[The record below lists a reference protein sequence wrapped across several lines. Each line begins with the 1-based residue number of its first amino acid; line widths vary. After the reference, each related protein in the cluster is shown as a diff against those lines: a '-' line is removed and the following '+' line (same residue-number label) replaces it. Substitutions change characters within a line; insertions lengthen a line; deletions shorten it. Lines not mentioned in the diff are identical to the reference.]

1 MVEKSA
7 SHIGD
12 QTNLGI
18 NLKWLIQI
26 IVIAGFVVW
35 GYFGLTSKITQ
46 LEIEILRMKDNVTQ
60 NSEFRMKWPLGE
72 LGALPD
78 DAEQNMRLIFVE
90 QDVATMEKYID
101 DLRLEA
107 ARILGATE
115 VYRDGSAPNN

>member
-1 MVEKSA
+1 MVEKNE

-60 NSEFRMKWPLGE
+60 NSEFRIKWPLGE

-78 DAEQNMRLIFVE
+78 DAEQNMRLNFVE
-90 QDVATMEKYID
+90 QDVAKMEKYID

-107 ARILGATE
+107 AGVLGSTE